1 MADLIAVAMSGG
13 VDSSVVAAL
22 LHRDGRTIAGMTMQ
36 LWNQRRLPELAS
48 EQATGRCC
56 SLDDVYD
63 ARRVAE
69 QVGFPFY
76 VVNLERQF
84 EQNVIEPFVS
94 EYLAGRTPVPC
105 TLCNTFIKFD
115 QFLELADS
123 VGAQAIAT
131 GHYARITKSP
141 ETGRYQ
147 MRTAVDFSKDQTY
160 FLWGLTQAQ
169 LARTMFPLGEMTK
182 AEVRALA
189 ENLDL
194 PVAKKHESYEICFV
208 PNGDYAAF
216 MEAWLKEK
224 ERKDKTSGVDTVDG
238 VAGPLDSTSRGST
251 DGIVVDTE
259 GRERGRHAGA
269 HRFTVGQRKGL
280 GIAAPE
286 PLYVIATDTKTQ
298 TVTIG
303 SNDELLRSTM
313 LVGQVNWVSWNG
325 LAGPARAQVRIR
337 NRHLP
342 AAATLYPAGDDR
354 VEVRFDEP
362 QRAVTPGQGA
372 VFYSGDLLAGGGW
385 IE

>member
-1 MADLIAVAMSGG
+1 
-13 VDSSVVAAL
+13 
-22 LHRDGRTIAGMTMQ
+22 

-48 EQATGRCC
+48 DKATGRCC

-131 GHYARITKSP
+131 GHYARITKNAES
-141 ETGRYQ
+141 GRYEL
-147 MRTAVDFSKDQTY
+147 RTAVDFSKDQTY

-169 LARTMFPLGEMTK
+169 LARTLFPLGEMMK
-182 AEVRALA
+182 GDVRAMA
-189 ENLDL
+189 EDLDL

-208 PNGDYAAF
+208 PSGDYAAF
-216 MEAWLKEK
+216 MDAWLKEK
-224 ERKDKTSGVDTVDG
+224 GVSAEATAG
-238 VAGPLDSTSRGST
+238 V
-251 DGIVVDTE
+251 VVDTE

-269 HRFTVGQRKGL
+269 HHFTVGQRKGL

-286 PLYVIATDTKTQ
+286 PLYVIATDSKTQ

-313 LVGQVNWVSWNG
+313 IARDVNWVSWSG
-325 LAGPARAQVRIR
+325 LSAPARAQVRIR
-337 NRHLP
+337 NRHMP
-342 AAATLYPAGDDR
+342 AAATVTPLSADR
-354 VEVRFDEP
+354 VEVVFDEP
-362 QRAVTPGQGA
+362 QRAVTPGQGV
-372 VFYSGDLLAGGGW
+372 VFYSGELVAGGGW